1 MKRGKPKKE
10 AQRIAA
16 ATYNKRH
23 PGHPMRPHRK
33 KQGFPKADRHGYY

>member
-1 MKRGKPKKE
+1 MPAEYEAMRDALMKKGKKKKE

-23 PGHPMRPHRK
+23 KGESHVGK
-33 KQGFPKADRHGYY
+33 GS